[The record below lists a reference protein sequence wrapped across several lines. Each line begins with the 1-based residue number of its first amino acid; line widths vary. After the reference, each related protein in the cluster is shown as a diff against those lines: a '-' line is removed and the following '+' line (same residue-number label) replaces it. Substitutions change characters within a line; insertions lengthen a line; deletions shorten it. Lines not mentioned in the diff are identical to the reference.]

1 MLTTDEQ
8 KNFILNLVFDDELDG
23 QGLLDY
29 LEHIGFEIAALEDTK
44 ELPKAVLGHY
54 RIKQGEY
61 DVDRAVMDLATYA
74 PITAAIVEGQAE
86 QKSLAN

>member
-1 MLTTDEQ
+1 MLKTDEQ
-8 KNFILNLVFDDELDG
+8 KNIILNLVFDEELDG

-44 ELPKAVLGHY
+44 ELPEAVLGHY
-54 RIKQGEY
+54 RIRQGEY
-61 DVDRAVMDLATYA
+61 DVDRAAMDLATYGPVA
-74 PITAAIVEGQAE
+74 AAIVEQMAE